1 MCPLPA
7 VLLALMA
14 APAHATELFTVDP
27 ANKLRSFDV
36 MTPASASEVT
46 ITGLQTGETVAGID
60 FRPMNNALYGLG
72 STGRL
77 YTINMTTGAA
87 AQVGSAFALSGT
99 SFGIDFNPVADR
111 IRVVSDA
118 DQNLRIN
125 PDDGVVTTDPMLHYG
140 AGDPNESQNPN
151 VVASAYSNNF
161 LGATMT
167 TRYGIDSA
175 RDALVM
181 KSPPNDGALWT
192 IGPLG
197 VDFSA
202 TSGFD
207 MLDDGSSY
215 ASTAGVSSSTVYRVN
230 PATGSASFLFTLPY
244 VVSGLTG
251 SPTGAAGPFS
261 GMLHRGPGSNQLDFT
276 TRNDGQRPIEFMAV
290 QFASGF
296 TPISVERVSGPDV
309 DCNLFPANRAVSCA
323 FFGPNYWA
331 PGQELVL
338 RIGTDPRYPDN
349 GGAQMFVCARM
360 CAPFFRD
367 AGPFS
372 FGGPAPAGTTPPPGG
387 VGDFALS
394 WGDGAWNRASM
405 LTHLLPYIEQRPAF
419 QVRGRNW
426 GIEDPGTPTIVK
438 TYGCPSRPQS
448 QSDPSGWDLAPGD
461 PGPWN
466 LSWGMDNNG
475 KVRVLQPDGSVR
487 EVTPECQWQT
497 LYNALGTRKGGRLGF
512 GARAS
517 GRRPR
522 VRRLKLGTARV
533 TVPAGETRVVATRIN
548 RRARRT
554 LKRQRVRRLRVEVR
568 YTVRSPVGDKI
579 TAKRTFRVKLRRARR
594 GG

>member
-1 MCPLPA
+1 
-7 VLLALMA
+7 MA

-36 MTPASASEVT
+36 MTPTAASEVT
-46 ITGLQTGETVAGID
+46 ITGLQTGESVVGID
-60 FRPMNNALYGLG
+60 FRPMNNGLYGLG

-77 YTINMTTGAA
+77 YSIDMTTGAA
-87 AQVGSAFALSGT
+87 TQIGNAVGLTGT
-99 SFGIDFNPVADR
+99 SFGVDFNPVADR
-111 IRVVSDA
+111 LRVVSDA

-125 PDDGVVTTDPMLHYG
+125 PNDAMVTTDGSLHYG

-161 LGATMT
+161 IGATMT

-175 RDALVM
+175 RDILVM
-181 KSPPNDGALWT
+181 KNPPNDGTLWT

-197 VDFSA
+197 VDFSD
-202 TSGFD
+202 TSAFD

-215 ASTAGVSSSTVYRVN
+215 ASSAGAASSTVYRVN
-230 PATGSASFLFTLPY
+230 PATGSASFQFTLPY
-244 VVSGLTG
+244 VVTGLTG

-261 GMLHRGPGSNQLDFT
+261 GMLHRGPGANQIDFV
-276 TRNDGQRPIEFMAV
+276 TRNDGQRPIEFMAL

-296 TPISVERVSGPDV
+296 TPISAERVSGPDA
-309 DCNLFPANRAVSCA
+309 DCTLFPAQRAVSCA
-323 FFGPNYWA
+323 FVGPGYWG
-331 PGQELVL
+331 PGQELGL
-338 RIGTDPRYPDN
+338 RVGTDPRYPDN

-372 FGGPAPAGTTPPPGG
+372 FGGPAPAGTTPPPGETPQPAFTTWEQG
-387 VGDFALS
+387 
-394 WGDGAWNRASM
+394 GAWDRDAM
-405 LTHLLPYIEQRPAF
+405 FAQLLPYMEQRPAF
-419 QVRGRNW
+419 QYRG
-426 GIEDPGTPTIVK
+426 DPWTPQAGGRPAIVK
-438 TYGCPSRPQS
+438 TYNCPARPES
-448 QSDPSGWDLAPGD
+448 QSDPDGWNLTPGD

-466 LSWGMDNNG
+466 QPWGTDGNG
-475 KVRVLQPDGSVR
+475 RVNVLQPDGSVR
-487 EVTPECQWQT
+487 QVTPECQWGT
-497 LYNALGTRKGGRLGF
+497 RYNALGTQRGGRVGF

-522 VRRLKLGTARV
+522 VRRLKLATARV
-533 TVPAGETRVVATRIN
+533 TVPAGETRVVATRLN

-554 LKRQRVRRLRVEVR
+554 LQRQRVRRLRVEVR
-568 YTVRSPVGDKI
+568 YTVSSPVGDKI
-579 TAKRTFRVKLRRARR
+579 TAKRTFRVKLRRQRR